1 MQNYN
6 WLILNRN
13 QKWKLRNLL
22 GELKKF
28 KVQTILVLE
37 FKKMDDHKVIYKIF
51 LFITNLNVNDSDI
64 DKAFRSMHQSIIT
77 KIKKFSLLI
86 VKTIVEHN
94 IKLCEC

>member
-1 MQNYN
+1 M
-6 WLILNRN
+6 
-13 QKWKLRNLL
+13 L

>member
-1 MQNYN
+1 M
-6 WLILNRN
+6 
-13 QKWKLRNLL
+13 L
-22 GELKKF
+22 GGLKKF
-28 KVQTILVLE
+28 KVQTILVSE
-37 FKKMDDHKVIYKIF
+37 FKKIDDHKVICKIF

>member
-1 MQNYN
+1 MK
-6 WLILNRN
+6 I
-13 QKWKLRNLL
+13 KKLV
-22 GELKKF
+22 KK
-28 KVQTILVLE
+28 I
-37 FKKMDDHKVIYKIF
+37 DDHKVIYKIF